1 MFFVFLFCFIFFLF
15 LGECFCDIIVY
26 LGNDY
31 VNGEFLVICGKYEGL
46 GENVEVVYIVCDKL
60 LCG

>member
-1 MFFVFLFCFIFFLF
+1 MGFFFFLY